1 MKRLKVIL
9 FARYSR
15 LGPSTRLRSLQYLDE
30 LERRGIDV
38 EVHELFPDSYLEG
51 LYGGRP
57 QATKY
62 TAWRYYG
69 RRIAE
74 LMRNGDH
81 DVAWIEGE
89 LFPYLP
95 YGLEALL
102 SRHARPYVV
111 DYDDALFHKY
121 DLSPSPVVRHVLG
134 RKIDRVMARS
144 ACVIAGNP
152 YLAARAE
159 QARAGRVEIIPTV
172 VDELRYDTVEHGGRA
187 QPVIGWIGS
196 PATEHYAL
204 DLRDV
209 LMEVCA
215 GGAARVL
222 LVGARP
228 EVAAQFEGVAVDV
241 LPWSEETEAELIA
254 NMDVGIMPL
263 RDGPW
268 ERGKCGYKIIQ
279 YMACGLPVVASPV
292 GVNADIV
299 RHGDNGFL
307 AASNDDWRQGLRQ
320 LIGSPELRA
329 RQGRAGRHRVEDHY
343 SLASQA
349 PRLADVLRNAEA
361 R

>member
-1 MKRLKVIL
+1 MKRLKVTL
-9 FARYSR
+9 FSRYSR
-15 LGPSTRLRSLQYLDE
+15 LGPSTRLRSLQYLGE

-38 EVHELFPDSYLEG
+38 EVQALFPDSYLED

-57 QATKY
+57 QAAKY

-69 RRIAE
+69 QRIAE
-74 LMRNGDH
+74 LMRRREH
-81 DVAWIEGE
+81 DLAWVEGE

-95 YGLEALL
+95 YGLEAML

-121 DLSPSPVVRHVLG
+121 DLSPSPVIRRVLG

-159 QARAGRVEIIPTV
+159 RAKAGRVEIIPTV
-172 VDELRYDTVEHGGRA
+172 VDEQRYPPVSHENRA

-204 DLRDV
+204 DIRDV
-209 LMEVCA
+209 LLEACA
-215 GGAARVL
+215 GGAARLV

-228 EVAAQFEGVAVDV
+228 EVAARFEGVAVDV
-241 LPWSEETEAELIA
+241 LPWSEATEAALIA
-254 NMDVGIMPL
+254 DMDIGIMPL

-299 RHGDNGFL
+299 RHGENGFL
-307 AASNDDWRQGLRQ
+307 AADDDDWRRALRQ
-320 LIGSPELRA
+320 LIDSPELRA
-329 RQGRAGRHRVEDHY
+329 RQGQAGRRRVEDHY

-349 PRLADVLRNAEA
+349 PRLADVLRTAEA
-361 R
+361 G